1 VRLGYGGRTEMARP
15 AGDPVALV
23 TGGARGIGRA
33 IGLALAAD
41 GYRIAVV
48 DLNGPA
54 AEATAAEIAATS
66 GREGAAYQADV
77 REYARAQE
85 IVADLI
91 ARYDRLDTVINNAG
105 ITSPTPFQHLTE
117 ADWDLVIG
125 VHLKG
130 SFNYAHAAAPHMLAA
145 GWGRIVCISSMN
157 AKTGGAFPAVS
168 KTAYAAAKAG
178 MLGLIRG
185 LARDLA
191 PAVTANAV
199 CPGLIATEL
208 SASMWAGPQAD
219 AIVESIPA
227 GRLGLPE
234 DIANAVAFLVSE
246 RASYI
251 SGEAL
256 DVNGAVYID

>member
-1 VRLGYGGRTEMARP
+1 MARP
-15 AGDPVALV
+15 AGAPVAIV
-23 TGGARGIGRA
+23 TGGGRGIGRA
-33 IGLALAAD
+33 IGQALAAD
-41 GYRIAVV
+41 GFRLAVV
-48 DLNGPA
+48 DLNGNA
-54 AEATAAEIAATS
+54 AEATAGEISAAS
-66 GREGAAYQADV
+66 GLDGAAYQADV
-77 REYARAQE
+77 RDYARAQE
-85 IVADLI
+85 IVSDLI
-91 ARYDRLDTVINNAG
+91 SRFGRVDALINNAG
-105 ITSPTPFQHLTE
+105 ITSPTPFPQLTE

-130 SFNYAHAAAPHMLAA
+130 SFNYAHAVTPHMLAA

-157 AKTGGAFPAVS
+157 AKHGGAFPAVS

-208 SASMWAGPQAD
+208 SASMWAGPQAE
-219 AIVESIPA
+219 AVIESIPA

-246 RASYI
+246 KASYI

>member
-1 VRLGYGGRTEMARP
+1 MTRP
-15 AGDPVALV
+15 AGQPVAIV

-33 IGLALAAD
+33 IGEALAAD
-41 GYRIAVV
+41 GYAIAVV
-48 DLNGPA
+48 DLNGEA
-54 AEATAAEIAATS
+54 AEATVRELAAAGTIAV
-66 GREGAAYQADV
+66 AYQADV
-77 REYARAQE
+77 REYVRAQE
-85 IVADLI
+85 VVADLMRRFGRVD
-91 ARYDRLDTVINNAG
+91 ALINNAG
-105 ITSPTPFQHLTE
+105 VTSPTPFPDLTE
-117 ADWDLVIG
+117 AAWDLVIG

-130 SFNYAHAAAPHMLAA
+130 SFNWSHAVTPHMLAA
-145 GWGRIVCISSMN
+145 GWGRIICISSMN

-199 CPGLIATEL
+199 CPGLIRTEL
-208 SASMWAGPQAD
+208 SAAMWAGPQAE
-219 AIVESIPA
+219 AVIASIPA

>member
-1 VRLGYGGRTEMARP
+1 MARP
-15 AGDPVALV
+15 AGQPVAIV

-33 IGLALAAD
+33 IGEALAAD
-41 GYRIAVV
+41 GYAIALV
-48 DLNGPA
+48 DLNGEA
-54 AEATAAEIAATS
+54 AEATARELAAAGTT
-66 GREGAAYQADV
+66 AVAYQADV
-77 REYARAQE
+77 RDYARAQE

-91 ARYDRLDTVINNAG
+91 GRFGRVDALINNAG
-105 ITSPTPFQHLTE
+105 VTSPTPFPELTE
-117 ADWDLVIG
+117 AAWDLVIG

-130 SFNYAHAAAPHMLAA
+130 SFNWSHAVAPHMLAA
-145 GWGRIVCISSMN
+145 GWGRIICISSMN

-199 CPGLIATEL
+199 CPGLIRTEL
-208 SASMWAGPQAD
+208 SAAMWAGPQAE
-219 AIVESIPA
+219 AVVASIPA

-246 RASYI
+246 RADYI

>member
-1 VRLGYGGRTEMARP
+1 MARP
-15 AGDPVALV
+15 TGDPVALI
-23 TGGARGIGRA
+23 TGGGRGIGRA
-33 IGLALAAD
+33 IGQALAAD
-41 GYRIAVV
+41 GYRVAVV
-48 DLNGPA
+48 DLNGA
-54 AEATAAEIAATS
+54 AAVNAAQEIAASS
-66 GREGAAYQADV
+66 GLDGAAYQADV
-77 REYARAQE
+77 RDYARAQE
-85 IVADLI
+85 IVTDLL
-91 ARYDRLDTVINNAG
+91 ARFGRVDALINNAG
-105 ITSPTPFQHLTE
+105 ITSPTPFADLTE

-130 SFNYAHAAAPHMLAA
+130 SFNYAHAVARPMMAA

-157 AKTGGAFPAVS
+157 AKHGGAFPAVS

-191 PAVTANAV
+191 PAVTANAI

-219 AIVESIPA
+219 AVIASIPA

-234 DIANAVAFLVSE
+234 DIANAAAFLVSE

>member
-1 VRLGYGGRTEMARP
+1 MARP
-15 AGDPVALV
+15 DGNPVALI
-23 TGGARGIGRA
+23 TGGGRGIGRA
-33 IGLALAAD
+33 IGQALAAD

-48 DLNGPA
+48 DLNGAA
-54 AEATAAEIAATS
+54 AEKTSQEIAAAS
-66 GREGAAYQADV
+66 GLEGAAYQADV
-77 REYARAQE
+77 RDYARAQE
-85 IVADLI
+85 IVADLLTRFGRVD
-91 ARYDRLDTVINNAG
+91 ALINNAG
-105 ITSPTPFQHLTE
+105 ITSPTPFPDLTE

-130 SFNYAHAAAPHMLAA
+130 SFNYAHAVTPPMLAA

-157 AKTGGAFPAVS
+157 AKHGGAFPAVS

-191 PAVTANAV
+191 PAVTANAI

-208 SASMWAGPQAD
+208 SASMWAGPQAE
-219 AIVESIPA
+219 AVITSIPA

-234 DIANAVAFLVSE
+234 DIANAAAFLVSE

>member
-1 VRLGYGGRTEMARP
+1 MARP
-15 AGDPVALV
+15 AGDPVAIV
-23 TGGARGIGRA
+23 TGGARGIGQA
-33 IGLALAAD
+33 IGRALAAD
-41 GYRIAVV
+41 GFRIAVV
-48 DLNGPA
+48 DLNGEA
-54 AEATAAEIAATS
+54 AEAAARELRQS
-66 GREGAAYQADV
+66 GAVDAVAYQADV
-77 REYARAQE
+77 RDYARAQE
-85 IVADLI
+85 VVADLLGRFGRVD
-91 ARYDRLDTVINNAG
+91 ALVNNAG
-105 ITSPTPFQHLTE
+105 IASPKPFTELTE
-117 ADWDLVIG
+117 ADWDLVVG

-130 SFNYAHAAAPHMLAA
+130 SFNWSHAVARSMLAA

-157 AKTGGAFPAVS
+157 AKTGGAFPALS

-191 PAVTANAV
+191 PAVTANAI
-199 CPGLIATEL
+199 CPGLIQTEL
-208 SASMWAGPQAD
+208 SAAMWEGPRA
-219 AIVESIPA
+219 AAVIESIPA

-256 DVNGAVYID
+256 DVNGGVYID

>member
-1 VRLGYGGRTEMARP
+1 MARP
-15 AGDPVALV
+15 AGQAVAIV

-33 IGLALAAD
+33 IGEALAAD

-48 DLNGPA
+48 DLNGDA
-54 AEATAAEIAATS
+54 AEATARELAAAGTDRAGS
-66 GREGAAYQADV
+66 PGAVAYQADV
-77 REYARAQE
+77 RDYARAQE
-85 IVADLI
+85 VVADLMRRFGRVD
-91 ARYDRLDTVINNAG
+91 ALINNAG
-105 ITSPTPFQHLTE
+105 ITSPTSFPDLTE
-117 ADWDLVIG
+117 AAWDLVIG

-130 SFNYAHAAAPHMLAA
+130 SFNWSHAVAPHMLAA
-145 GWGRIVCISSMN
+145 GWGRIICISSMN

-199 CPGLIATEL
+199 CPGLIQTEL
-208 SASMWAGPQAD
+208 SASMWAGPQAE
-219 AIVESIPA
+219 AVIASIPA

>member
-1 VRLGYGGRTEMARP
+1 MARP

-23 TGGARGIGRA
+23 TGGGRGIGRA
-33 IGLALAAD
+33 IGQALAAD

-48 DLNGPA
+48 DLNGAA
-54 AEATAAEIAATS
+54 AEKTVQEIATVS
-66 GREGAAYQADV
+66 GLEGAAYQADV
-77 REYARAQE
+77 RDYARAQE
-85 IVADLI
+85 IVGDLLTRFGRVD
-91 ARYDRLDTVINNAG
+91 ALINNAG
-105 ITSPTPFQHLTE
+105 ITSPTLFQDLTE

-130 SFNYAHAAAPHMLAA
+130 SFNYAHAVAPSMLAA

-157 AKTGGAFPAVS
+157 AKHGGAFPAVS

-191 PAVTANAV
+191 PAVTANAI

-208 SASMWAGPQAD
+208 SASMWAGSQAD
-219 AIVESIPA
+219 AVIASIPA

-234 DIANAVAFLVSE
+234 DIANAAAFLVSE

>member
-1 VRLGYGGRTEMARP
+1 I
-15 AGDPVALV
+15 

-41 GYRIAVV
+41 AYRVALV
-48 DLNGPA
+48 DLNGETA
-54 AEATAAEIAATS
+54 QATAREIAAVS
-66 GREGAAYQADV
+66 GLEGAAYQADV
-77 REYARAQE
+77 RDYARAQE
-85 IVADLI
+85 IVADLL
-91 ARYDRLDTVINNAG
+91 ARFGRVDALINNAG
-105 ITSPTPFQHLTE
+105 ITSPTPFPRLTE

-130 SFNYAHAAAPHMLAA
+130 SFNYAHAVVPSMLAA
-145 GWGRIVCISSMN
+145 QWGRIVCISSMN
-157 AKTGGAFPAVS
+157 AKHGGAFPAVS

-191 PAVTANAV
+191 PHITANAV

-208 SASMWAGPQAD
+208 SASMWAGPQAQAVID
-219 AIVESIPA
+219 SIPA

-234 DIANAVAFLVSE
+234 DVANAVAFLASE
-246 RASYI
+246 KAGYI
-251 SGEAL
+251 SGEAM

>member
-1 VRLGYGGRTEMARP
+1 MARP
-15 AGDPVALV
+15 AGDPLAIV
-23 TGGARGIGRA
+23 TGGGRGIGRA
-33 IGLALAAD
+33 IGRALAAD
-41 GYRIAVV
+41 GYQIALV
-48 DLNGPA
+48 DLNGAA
-54 AEATAAEIAATS
+54 AEAAAQEISAVS
-66 GREGAAYQADV
+66 GLQGAAYQADV
-77 REYARAQE
+77 RDYARAQE
-85 IVADLI
+85 IVTDVLGRFGRVDAL
-91 ARYDRLDTVINNAG
+91 INNAG
-105 ITSPTPFQHLTE
+105 ITSPTTFVDLTE
-117 ADWDLVIG
+117 ADWDLTIG

-130 SFNYAHAAAPHMLAA
+130 SFNYAHAVAPSMLAA
-145 GWGRIVCISSMN
+145 GWGRIICISSMN

-208 SASMWAGPQAD
+208 SASMWAGPQA
-219 AIVESIPA
+219 ASVIASIPA

-234 DIANAVAFLVSE
+234 DIADAVAFLVSE
-246 RASYI
+246 RAGYI

>member
-1 VRLGYGGRTEMARP
+1 MARP
-15 AGDPVALV
+15 AGDPVAIV

-33 IGLALAAD
+33 IGQALAGD
-41 GYRIAVV
+41 GFRIVVV
-48 DLNGPA
+48 DLNGEA
-54 AEATAAEIAATS
+54 AEATAAELRKGDAQVAV
-66 GREGAAYQADV
+66 GYQADV
-77 REYARAQE
+77 REYAQAQE
-85 IVADLI
+85 VVGDVLRRFGRVDAL
-91 ARYDRLDTVINNAG
+91 INNAG
-105 ITSPTPFQHLTE
+105 IASPTPFLELTE
-117 ADWDLVIG
+117 ADWDLVVG

-130 SFNYAHAAAPHMLAA
+130 SFNWSHAVAPAMMAA

-157 AKTGGAFPAVS
+157 AKTGGAFPALS

-191 PAVTANAV
+191 PAVTANAI
-199 CPGLIATEL
+199 CPGLIQTEL
-208 SASMWAGPQAD
+208 SAAMWEGPRAD
-219 AIVESIPA
+219 AIIASIPA

-234 DIANAVAFLVSE
+234 DIANAVAFLVSD

-256 DVNGAVYID
+256 DVNGAVYVD

>member
-1 VRLGYGGRTEMARP
+1 MARP
-15 AGDPVALV
+15 TGDPLALI
-23 TGGARGIGRA
+23 TGGGRGIGRA
-33 IGLALAAD
+33 IGQALAAD

-48 DLNGPA
+48 DLNGAA
-54 AEATAAEIAATS
+54 AETTAQQLAAMS
-66 GREGAAYQADV
+66 GLEGAAYQADV
-77 REYARAQE
+77 RDYARAQE
-85 IVADLI
+85 IVSDLL
-91 ARYDRLDTVINNAG
+91 ARFGRVDALINNAG
-105 ITSPTPFQHLTE
+105 ITSPTRFQDLTE

-130 SFNYAHAAAPHMLAA
+130 SFNYAHAVAQAMLSA

-157 AKTGGAFPAVS
+157 AKHGGAFPAVS

-191 PAVTANAV
+191 PAVTANAI

-208 SASMWAGPQAD
+208 SASMWAGPQAE
-219 AIVESIPA
+219 AVVASIPA
-227 GRLGLPE
+227 GRLGTPE
-234 DIANAVAFLVSE
+234 DIANAAAFLVSE

>member
-1 VRLGYGGRTEMARP
+1 MARP
-15 AGDPVALV
+15 EGDPVAIV

-33 IGLALAAD
+33 IGQALAAD

-48 DLNGPA
+48 DLNGEA
-54 AEATAAEIAATS
+54 AAATAQELSAGGLELIS
-66 GREGAAYQADV
+66 YQADV
-77 REYARAQE
+77 RDYARAQE
-85 IVADLI
+85 IVADLL
-91 ARYDRLDTVINNAG
+91 ARFGRIDTLINNAG
-105 ITSPTPFQHLTE
+105 ITSPQPFPELTE
-117 ADWDLVIG
+117 EIWDLTIG
-125 VHLKG
+125 VHMKG
-130 SFNYAHAAAPHMLAA
+130 SFNWSHAVAPTMLAA

-191 PAVTANAV
+191 PAVTANAI
-199 CPGLIATEL
+199 CPGLIKTEL

-234 DIANAVAFLVSE
+234 DIADAVAFLVSD

-251 SGEAL
+251 TGEAL
-256 DVNGAVYID
+256 AVNGGVYID

>member
-1 VRLGYGGRTEMARP
+1 MGRP
-15 AGDPVALV
+15 AGEPVAIV
-23 TGGARGIGRA
+23 TGGGRGIGLA
-33 IGLALAAD
+33 IGHALAAD

-48 DLNGPA
+48 DLDGASAESA
-54 AEATAAEIAATS
+54 AQALLGAGAPDAAAF
-66 GREGAAYQADV
+66 QADV
-77 REYARAQE
+77 RDYARAQE
-85 IVADLI
+85 VVADLL
-91 ARYDRLDTVINNAG
+91 ARFGRVDALINNAG
-105 ITSPTPFQHLTE
+105 ITSPKPFLELTE
-117 ADWDLVIG
+117 ADWDLVLG

-130 SFNYAHAAAPHMLAA
+130 SFNWSHAAAPAMMAA

-191 PAVTANAV
+191 PAVTANAI
-199 CPGLIATEL
+199 CPGLIKTEL
-208 SASMWAGPQAD
+208 SASMWDSPRFGDVLA
-219 AIVESIPA
+219 SIPA

-234 DIANAVAFLVSE
+234 DIANAVAFLVSDK
-246 RASYI
+246 ASYI

>member
-1 VRLGYGGRTEMARP
+1 MGRP
-15 AGDPVALV
+15 AGGPVAIV

-33 IGLALAAD
+33 IGEALAAD
-41 GYRIAVV
+41 GYTIAVV
-48 DLNGPA
+48 DLNGEA
-54 AEATAAEIAATS
+54 AEATAHELAAA
-66 GREGAAYQADV
+66 GPGAVAYQADV
-77 REYARAQE
+77 RDYARAQAV
-85 IVADLI
+85 VADLMQ
-91 ARYDRLDTVINNAG
+91 RFGRVDTLINNAG
-105 ITSPTPFQHLTE
+105 ITSPTPFPDLTE
-117 ADWDLVIG
+117 DAWDLVIG

-130 SFNYAHAAAPHMLAA
+130 SFNWSHAVAPHMLAA
-145 GWGRIVCISSMN
+145 GWGRIICISSMN

-199 CPGLIATEL
+199 CPGLIQTEL
-208 SASMWAGPQAD
+208 SASMWAGPQAE
-219 AIVESIPA
+219 AVIASIPA
-227 GRLGLPE
+227 GRLGLPT
-234 DIANAVAFLVSE
+234 DIADAVAFLVSE